1 MGEEDVKHDLEEKGT
16 FMDGVTKSEI
26 NPLCELYIMH
36 RSVPCT
42 RDSEADL
49 TYSCADD
56 ASMMMLDADGR
67 HSDGLT

>member
-1 MGEEDVKHDLEEKGT
+1 MQYLEEDST
-16 FMDGVTKSEI
+16 FMDGVTKSDI

-36 RSVPCT
+36 CSVPGT
-42 RDSEADL
+42 RDPEADL
-49 TYSCADD
+49 AYSCADD